1 MKKLF
6 MLFVIFNF
14 MFFPVYAG
22 ADRYSKEYLQSK
34 KHFAIINPI
43 VEHCVE
49 SAIKK
54 TLKKQTG
61 ANFKVHFVG
70 YTTSSMKQ
78 GIFKHLELSGENLIV
93 EEIPVPYVH
102 LKSLTDYNY
111 IDYTKNP
118 IVYKADMIFQYDMLL
133 TQDSLNSALKDRN
146 YQKTMNRVNKLA
158 YPMFHLSTISTKI
171 IKNRLYI
178 VMNYNLPLA
187 KSQKNKTFVAST
199 DLKIEN
205 GKIKAKNVHIDSIYG
220 NLGLDRVANLINLL
234 NPLEFT
240 LAQMDT
246 KNFRGK
252 IENVNI
258 IDNNIKVDGKI
269 FIKEDK

>member
-6 MLFVIFNF
+6 IMFVMLNF
-14 MFFPVYAG
+14 LLIPVYAG

-34 KHFAIINPI
+34 KHFAVINPI
-43 VEHCVE
+43 VELCVE
-49 SAIKK
+49 RAIKK
-54 TLKKQTG
+54 SLKKQTG
-61 ANFKVHFVG
+61 ANFKVHFEG

-78 GIFKHLELSGENLIV
+78 GIFKSLELSGENLIV
-93 EEIPVPYVH
+93 EEIPVQYIH

-111 IDYTKNP
+111 IDYTKSP
-118 IVYKADMIFQYDMLL
+118 VVYKSDMTFQYDMLL
-133 TQDSLNSALKDRN
+133 TQDSLNSALKDKDYKKN
-146 YQKTMNRVNKLA
+146 INRVNKLA
-158 YPMFHLSTISTKI
+158 YPLFRLSEVSIKI
-171 IKNRLYI
+171 INNRLYI
-178 VMNYNLPLA
+178 VMDYNLPLA
-187 KSQKNKTFVAST
+187 KSSKNKTFVAST

-205 GKIKAKNVHIDSIYG
+205 GKIKARNVHIDSIYG

-240 LAQMDT
+240 LSQMDT
-246 KNFRGK
+246 KNCKGK

-269 FIKEDK
+269 FMKEDK